1 MSTVETMDR
10 NEATLQLARA
20 IAADTKLGALPWD
33 DLVLVARFG
42 EGVSNVNGF
51 AYQAGG
57 ASRPAAPRGAAVLD
71 AFIDLRAATAVDDQ
85 ADWIACKLHVRRA
98 GGKLSLDFEYER
110 PDRWKISPANV
121 RQMSEA
127 LRPTD

>member
-20 IAADTKLGALPWD
+20 IAADAKLGTLPWD
-33 DLVLVARFG
+33 ELVLVARFG
-42 EGVSNVNGF
+42 DGVSNVNGF

-57 ASRPAAPRGAAVLD
+57 TSRPVAPRGAAVLD
-71 AFIDLRAATAVDDQ
+71 AFIDLRAATAVDGQ
-85 ADWIACKLHVRRA
+85 ADWIACKLQVRRA
-98 GGKLSLDFEYER
+98 GGKLSLDFEYEQ

-121 RQMSEA
+121 KQMSEA
-127 LRPTD
+127 LRPAD

>member
-1 MSTVETMDR
+1 MSGNWELLDDISR
-10 NEATLQLARA
+10 RLEDAG
-20 IAADTKLGALPWD
+20 IASPDADASI
-33 DLVLVARFG
+33 LVDEMVARFG

-71 AFIDLRAATAVDDQ
+71 AFIDLRAATAVDGQ

-98 GGKLSLDFEYER
+98 GGKLSLDFEYEQ
-110 PDRWKISPANV
+110 PDRWKISPANLK
-121 RQMSEA
+121 QMSEA